1 MDSDLIYSTQHMCVI
16 CCCRCHYLDIS
27 FYGMPTPFSLS
38 FSLFSH
44 HLFGV
49 DDGACHPHDFEMA
62 HKTRF
67 KRKAV
72 KARSEI

>member
-1 MDSDLIYSTQHMCVI
+1 VLSAAADVTIW
-16 CCCRCHYLDIS
+16 IS
-27 FYGMPTPFSLS
+27 VSAMLMPFSLS
-38 FSLFSH
+38 FLLFSH

-62 HKTRF
+62 YKTRF
-67 KRKAV
+67 KPKAV